1 MGNRSAREALSR
13 AAERQISETEYEY
26 IRDRALRLGTVK
38 KGRGRGGSIALAEG
52 IEGGSRYEAPAA
64 PARNGRRPSVE
75 RHRTVAAAPE
85 PTFQVGQKLTLSQ
98 LESFLWKS
106 ADILRGS
113 MDASEFKDYIFGML
127 FLKRLSDAFE
137 EAREGVIQHYLAS
150 GKSRSE
156 AEDLANDEDEYYK
169 AFYVPE
175 RARWDKLKGL
185 THDIGAEL
193 NKATEAIEEH
203 NPTLE
208 GVLVSIDFN
217 IKNKLDDRK
226 LRDLLS
232 HYSTFRLRNEDFERP
247 DLLGAAYEYLIKMF
261 ADSAGKKGGEFYTP
275 SEVAKLLVA
284 LLRPHAGLRVYDP
297 TCGSGGM
304 LIQTRNYLVND
315 GEDPD
320 NLQLFGQEK
329 NLTTWAI
336 CKLNM
341 FLHRLLSADIRK
353 GDTLGE
359 PKHVKGGELMRFDRV
374 IANPPFSTKKWGRDL
389 AEDDSFGRY
398 RFGIP
403 PEKYGDLAFVQHM
416 IASLNQEGVMGVV
429 VSQGVLFRGGA
440 EGNIRKGILENDL
453 VEAVIGLPDNLFYG
467 VENDAVML
475 IINKSK
481 DSKRRGKVLFINA
494 KLGCQKGRGKKNKLR
509 DQDIE
514 KVVKCFNGYN
524 RIKQFSQVV
533 PLEEIR
539 QNGHD
544 LNIGRYADTSPP
556 PEPFDMWG
564 ILHGEVPIK
573 EIEDEYIQEVLE
585 GFDVG
590 AVLVP
595 KDAEYFKF
603 KDDIKEKSQIRQHL
617 GDASDAVIQQIE
629 QWWDKYG
636 ISLAQIDAEVKD
648 VEVVMHDF
656 LRKLDM
662 NESKEQ
668 RSSNTRRISDIA
680 EVNPKTEIE
689 ILDGQDVS
697 FVSMS
702 NTNENGEIIEKQIRK
717 LVEVKKG
724 YTRFAEDD
732 VLVAKITPSFE
743 NGKGGHA
750 QGLLHGV
757 GFGSTEFHVIRALPS
772 RADSKYLHHLTRY
785 IRFRHLGKALMTG
798 SAGQKRVPEEFICEY
813 RTFIPPLPEQKKIAK
828 ILSGIDKEISLLL
841 LKKAKLEALKKAVSA
856 DLLSGRKRVTI

>member
-1 MGNRSAREALSR
+1 MGNRSAQKALSR

-75 RHRTVAAAPE
+75 RHRTVAATPE

-106 ADILRGS
+106 AGILRGN

-137 EAREGVIQHYLAS
+137 EAREGVIQHYLAR
-150 GKSRSE
+150 GKTRSE
-156 AEDLANDEDEYYK
+156 AEDLANDEDEYHK

-175 RARWDKLKGL
+175 RARWDKLKDL
-185 THDIGAEL
+185 KHDIGAEL

-203 NPTLE
+203 NPILE

-217 IKNKLDDRK
+217 IKNKLNDRK

-275 SEVAKLLVA
+275 SEVVKLLVA
-284 LLRPHAGLRVYDP
+284 LLKPHAGMMVYDP

-304 LIQTRNYLVND
+304 LIQTRNHLATH
-315 GEDPD
+315 GENPA
-320 NLQLFGQEK
+320 NLQLFGQEM
-329 NLTTWAI
+329 NLGTWAI

-341 FLHRLLSADIRK
+341 FLHGVLSADIKK

-359 PKHVKGGELMRFDRV
+359 PQHQKGGELMRFDRV
-374 IANPPFSTKKWGRDL
+374 IANPPFSTKNWGRDL

-429 VSQGVLFRGGA
+429 VSQGVLFRGDA
-440 EGNIRKGILENDL
+440 EGEIRKGILEDDL
-453 VEAVIGLPDNLFYG
+453 IEAVIGLPPKLFYG
-467 VENDAVML
+467 TDIAAVLL
-475 IINKSK
+475 IINKTK
-481 DSKRRGKVLFINA
+481 VPQRRGKVLFINA
-494 KLGCQKGRGKKNKLR
+494 ELGYQKGRGKKRNTLR
-509 DQDIE
+509 GQDVE
-514 KVVKCFNGYN
+514 KVIGCFNVYN
-524 RIKQFSQVV
+524 AIKRFSQVV

-539 QNGHD
+539 END
-544 LNIGRYADTSPP
+544 YNLSIRRYADTSPP
-556 PEPFDMWG
+556 SEPFDVRG
-564 ILHGEVPIK
+564 ILHGGVPIK
-573 EIEDEYIQEVLE
+573 EIEDDYIQEILH

-595 KDAEYFKF
+595 KDAKYLKF
-603 KDDIKEKSQIRQHL
+603 RDHIKRKSQIRQHL
-617 GDASDAVIQQIE
+617 SNASDAMIQQLE
-629 QWWDKYG
+629 RWWDKYG
-636 ISLAQIDAEVKD
+636 VSLAQIDGEVK
-648 VEVVMHDF
+648 EAEAVMHGF
-656 LRKLDM
+656 LREL
-662 NESKEQ
+662 
-668 RSSNTRRISDIA
+668 
-680 EVNPKTEIE
+680 
-689 ILDGQDVS
+689 
-697 FVSMS
+697 
-702 NTNENGEIIEKQIRK
+702 
-717 LVEVKKG
+717 G
-724 YTRFAEDD
+724 YE
-732 VLVAKITPSFE
+732 
-743 NGKGGHA
+743 
-750 QGLLHGV
+750 
-757 GFGSTEFHVIRALPS
+757 
-772 RADSKYLHHLTRY
+772 
-785 IRFRHLGKALMTG
+785 
-798 SAGQKRVPEEFICEY
+798 
-813 RTFIPPLPEQKKIAK
+813 
-828 ILSGIDKEISLLL
+828 
-841 LKKAKLEALKKAVSA
+841 
-856 DLLSGRKRVTI
+856 